1 MEDHTDAIP
10 AILGVSDPR
19 NCVVPARGF
28 GGGRKSCKEGG
39 FGFVPALFPLGFSGP
54 FFRFTFFHRERRLF
68 CYKIFN
74 ARCIYIFINKLI
86 KHITK

>member
-10 AILGVSDPR
+10 AILRVPDPR

-39 FGFVPALFPLGFSGP
+39 VGFVPAPFPLGFSGP
-54 FFRFTFFHRERRLF
+54 FFRFTLFDRERSF
-68 CYKIFN
+68 CYKVFN
-74 ARCIYIFINKLI
+74 ACCIYLFL
-86 KHITK
+86 